1 MKVDPTVRRETLYIA
16 ACVLVLSAVM
26 ELVFLALQMWDV
38 SVLWGNLLGGAA
50 AVLNYFLMGL
60 TIQHAVGMDAK
71 HAASK
76 MHLSQ
81 ALRMLISRCSIP
93 SNSISFSALLCVW
106 PLVPKPGIVIP
117 ITLWLSSC
125 SFSQAFTLASRLRV
139 ESRPPEMP
147 NTNVGRPSCCIRLTR
162 PDT

>member
-16 ACVLVLSAVM
+16 ACVLVLSVVM
-26 ELVFLALQMWDV
+26 DLVFLALQMWDV

-76 MHLSQ
+76 MHVSQ
-81 ALRMLISRCSIP
+81 ALRMLMILLVGILGIALP
-93 SNSISFSALLCVW
+93 AFHVVALLV
-106 PLVPKPGIVIP
+106 PLFFPRIAIM
-117 ITLWLSSC
+117 
-125 SFSQAFTLASRLRV
+125 F
-139 ESRPPEMP
+139 RPLFKGLDERKED
-147 NTNVGRPSCCIRLTR
+147 V
-162 PDT
+162 

>member
-81 ALRMLISRCSIP
+81 ALRMLMLLVVGILGIALP
-93 SNSISFSALLCVW
+93 AFHVVALLV
-106 PLVPKPGIVIP
+106 PLFFPRIAIM
-117 ITLWLSSC
+117 
-125 SFSQAFTLASRLRV
+125 F
-139 ESRPPEMP
+139 RPLFKGLDERKED
-147 NTNVGRPSCCIRLTR
+147 V
-162 PDT
+162 

>member
-16 ACVLVLSAVM
+16 ACVLVLSVVM

-76 MHLSQ
+76 MHVSQ
-81 ALRMLISRCSIP
+81 VLRMLMILLMGILGIALP
-93 SNSISFSALLCVW
+93 AFHVVALLV
-106 PLVPKPGIVIP
+106 PLFFPRIAIM
-117 ITLWLSSC
+117 
-125 SFSQAFTLASRLRV
+125 F
-139 ESRPPEMP
+139 RPLFKGLDERKED
-147 NTNVGRPSCCIRLTR
+147 V
-162 PDT
+162 

>member
-16 ACVLVLSAVM
+16 ACVLVLSVVM

-76 MHLSQ
+76 MHVSQ
-81 ALRMLISRCSIP
+81 ALRMLMILLVGILGIALP
-93 SNSISFSALLCVW
+93 AFHVVALLV
-106 PLVPKPGIVIP
+106 PLFFPRIAIM
-117 ITLWLSSC
+117 
-125 SFSQAFTLASRLRV
+125 F
-139 ESRPPEMP
+139 RPLFKGLDKRKED
-147 NTNVGRPSCCIRLTR
+147 V
-162 PDT
+162 

>member
-16 ACVLVLSAVM
+16 ACVLVLSVVM

-76 MHLSQ
+76 MHVSQ
-81 ALRMLISRCSIP
+81 ALRMLMILLVGILGIALP
-93 SNSISFSALLCVW
+93 AFHVVALLV
-106 PLVPKPGIVIP
+106 PLFFPRI
-117 ITLWLSSC
+117 
-125 SFSQAFTLASRLRV
+125 ASMF
-139 ESRPPEMP
+139 RPLFKGLDERKED
-147 NTNVGRPSCCIRLTR
+147 V
-162 PDT
+162 

>member
-16 ACVLVLSAVM
+16 ACVLVLSVVM

-76 MHLSQ
+76 MHVSQ
-81 ALRMLISRCSIP
+81 ALRMLMILLVGILGIALP
-93 SNSISFSALLCVW
+93 AFHVVALLV
-106 PLVPKPGIVIP
+106 PLFFPRIAIM
-117 ITLWLSSC
+117 
-125 SFSQAFTLASRLRV
+125 F
-139 ESRPPEMP
+139 RPLFKGLDERKED
-147 NTNVGRPSCCIRLTR
+147 V
-162 PDT
+162 